1 MERYM
6 NKPVDH
12 SWIEED
18 IVKEY
23 ERIKEKKKVARI
35 YCISTKEVT
44 EILKQ
49 KKVNS
54 EE

>member
-1 MERYM
+1 MREYM

-12 SWIEED
+12 NWTEED
-18 IVKEY
+18 IINEY
-23 ERIKEKKKVARI
+23 EKIQDKKKVAKI
-35 YCISTKEVT
+35 YCITTKEVT
-44 EILKQ
+44 EILKR